1 MRAPKARSANRWGP
15 GARLRAPGGGPGGGA
30 PGSCR
35 VLGFFRTKN
44 HYSEAPILG
53 LLASLVCFKNQEK
66 AATMNLNEGYC
77 TEKPQI
83 KTQDNN
89 IHLIKTYDMIS
100 YLLKGKDMHHN
111 VKFQG

>member
-1 MRAPKARSANRWGP
+1 
-15 GARLRAPGGGPGGGA
+15 
-30 PGSCR
+30 
-35 VLGFFRTKN
+35 
-44 HYSEAPILG
+44 
-53 LLASLVCFKNQEK
+53 
-66 AATMNLNEGYC
+66 MNLNEGCC